1 MLAAIVFPYKTGPF
15 MQKSIISL
23 AILCGLA
30 APTLQAASCDSNF
43 TPVSQIQGQGAAS
56 AFADKQVTTRGI
68 VQAVIYPDAKQ
79 KMFLLG
85 SLQDDGNNKTS
96 EAILVKHSAK
106 IPAPKVGQIIQI
118 SGEVIE
124 WRLFDEEKKSAN
136 TESKNNASTMTTL
149 KADLTKFE
157 TCGVAKL
164 KPANTVQLPVEDL
177 ANWEHYEGMLLSFP
191 QTLVVNDSYTLARF
205 GELLLAD
212 KRLMVATEVK
222 KPGKAASDFEQQQQ
236 LSEIIIDD
244 GTQRQNVEPV
254 RFPTGGLSASNTVRV
269 GDSAKGVSGYLLHTK
284 QGYRLV
290 VNQDPVFVA
299 SNPRPAAPAA
309 KAKGELRVASF
320 NVLNFFTGDGT
331 DKAFPTKRGATDA
344 VELGRQQDKM
354 IAALSAMDADVIGL
368 LEVENNGFA
377 EGSALATLVKALNEK
392 LGSEVYRA
400 VLPTERPGSDH
411 IMVAMIYRIA
421 DVSEAG
427 KAALITKAP
436 FDRGSR
442 PPLAQSFV
450 HKASGKTVTI
460 SINHFKSKGSCP
472 KQPTVDSDKQDG
484 QGCWTPARLE
494 AAKTL
499 TSWLN
504 TNPTGTASD
513 YRLIMGDL
521 NAYRQEEP
529 LQRLEQ
535 DGWKHLAKPDEVHT
549 SYVFKGR
556 SGSLDHALASPA
568 LHQQLKQ
575 FAHWHI
581 NADEPEVLD
590 YNMEHKSKNQI
601 DAWYQPTPYRSSDHD
616 PLFMDFKF

>member
-43 TPVSQIQGQGAAS
+43 TPVSQIQGQTAESPFVG
-56 AFADKQVTTRGI
+56 KTLTTQGVI
-68 VQAVIYPDAKQ
+68 QAVLYADSKQ
-79 KMFLLG
+79 PKVLLG
-85 SLQDDGNNKTS
+85 SLAADADNKTA
-96 EAILVKHSAK
+96 EVILVPDHEMARL
-106 IPAPKVGQIIQI
+106 AKVGEHWQLT
-118 SGEVIE
+118 GTVRE
-124 WRLFDEEKKSAN
+124 FDGMTALTNPSA
-136 TESKNNASTMTTL
+136 SKLCGKHATQTATAVTL
-149 KADLTKFE
+149 PMQSLE
-157 TCGVAKL
+157 
-164 KPANTVQLPVEDL
+164 Q
-177 ANWEHYEGMLLSFP
+177 WEHYEGMLLSFP

-244 GTQRQNVEPV
+244 GKQRQNVEPV

-427 KAALITKAP
+427 KAAVITKAP

-472 KQPTVDSDKQDG
+472 KQPTADSDKQDG

-499 TSWLN
+499 TAWLN

>member
-43 TPVSQIQGQGAAS
+43 TPVSQIQGQTAESPFVG
-56 AFADKQVTTRGI
+56 KTLTTQGVI
-68 VQAVIYPDAKQ
+68 QAVLYADSKQ
-79 KMFLLG
+79 PKVLLG
-85 SLQDDGNNKTS
+85 SLAADADNKTA
-96 EAILVKHSAK
+96 EVILVPDHEMARL
-106 IPAPKVGQIIQI
+106 AKVGEHWQLT
-118 SGEVIE
+118 GTVRE
-124 WRLFDEEKKSAN
+124 FDGMTALTNPSA
-136 TESKNNASTMTTL
+136 SKLCGKHATQTATAVTL
-149 KADLTKFE
+149 PMQSLE
-157 TCGVAKL
+157 
-164 KPANTVQLPVEDL
+164 Q
-177 ANWEHYEGMLLSFP
+177 WEHYEGMLLNFP

-299 SNPRPAAPAA
+299 SNPRPTAPAA
-309 KAKGELRVASF
+309 KAKSELRVASF

-427 KAALITKAP
+427 KAAVITKAP

-472 KQPTVDSDKQDG
+472 KQPTADSDKQDG

-499 TSWLN
+499 TAWLN

-535 DGWKHLAKPDEVHT
+535 DGWKHLAKPDKVHT

>member
-1 MLAAIVFPYKTGPF
+1 
-15 MQKSIISL
+15 MQKSLISL
-23 AILCGLA
+23 AVFSSLA
-30 APTLQAASCDSNF
+30 APTIQAASCDAQF
-43 TPVSQIQGQGAAS
+43 TPISQIQGQS
-56 AFADKQVTTRGI
+56 AESPLVGKTLTTQGVI
-68 VQAVIYPDAKQ
+68 QAVLYADSKQ
-79 KMFLLG
+79 PKVLLG
-85 SLQDDGNNKTS
+85 SLAADADAKTA
-96 EAILVKHSAK
+96 EVILVPDHEMARL
-106 IPAPKVGQIIQI
+106 AKVGEHWQLT
-118 SGEVIE
+118 GTVRE
-124 WRLFDEEKKSAN
+124 FDGMTALTNPSA
-136 TESKNNASTMTTL
+136 SKLCGKHATQRATAVTL
-149 KADLTKFE
+149 PMQSLE
-157 TCGVAKL
+157 
-164 KPANTVQLPVEDL
+164 Q
-177 ANWEHYEGMLLSFP
+177 WEHYEGMLLSFP

-244 GTQRQNVEPV
+244 GKQQQNVEPV
-254 RFPTGGLSASNTVRV
+254 RFPTGGLTASNTVRV

-290 VNQDPVFVA
+290 VNQDPVFVT
-299 SNPRPAAPAA
+299 SNPRPNTPAA

-331 DKAFPTKRGATDA
+331 DKAFPTKRGASSEA
-344 VELGRQQDKM
+344 ELRRQQAKM

-368 LEVENNGFA
+368 LEVENNGFDG
-377 EGSALATLVKALNEK
+377 GSALTTLVNALNQK

-400 VLPTERPGSDH
+400 VLPSERPGSDD
-411 IMVAMIYRIA
+411 IMVAMIYRSA

-427 KAALITKAP
+427 KAAVITKAP

-472 KQPTVDSDKQDG
+472 KQTTVDSDVKDG
-484 QGCWTPARLE
+484 QGCWTPTRVA
-494 AAKTL
+494 AAKAL
-499 TSWLN
+499 TAWLN
-504 TNPTGTASD
+504 TNPTGTISD
-513 YRLIMGDL
+513 YRLMMGDL
-521 NAYRQEEP
+521 NAYRMELP
-529 LQRLEQ
+529 LQQLEQ

-549 SYVFKGR
+549 SFVFKGR

-568 LHQQLKQ
+568 LHQQLQQ
-575 FAHWHI
+575 FSHWHI

-590 YNMEHKSKNQI
+590 YNMEHKSKTQV

>member
-1 MLAAIVFPYKTGPF
+1 MLASIVFPYKTGPF
-15 MQKSIISL
+15 MQKSLISL
-23 AILCGLA
+23 VVMTTLA
-30 APTLQAASCDSNF
+30 APSARAASCDTDF
-43 TPVSQIQGQGAAS
+43 TPISQIQGQNAS
-56 AFADKQVTTRGI
+56 SPLAGKTLTTQGI
-68 VQAVIYPDAKQ
+68 IQAVLYADSKQ
-79 KMFLLG
+79 PKVLLG
-85 SLQDDGNNKTS
+85 SLHADSDLKTA
-96 EAILVKHSAK
+96 ETIL
-106 IPAPKVGQIIQI
+106 IPDHEMARLVKVGQHWQLTGTVREVDDMTALTNL
-118 SGEVIE
+118 SASKLCGEQKLQAATAVE
-124 WRLFDEEKKSAN
+124 LPLQ
-136 TESKNNASTMTTL
+136 SK
-149 KADLTKFE
+149 E
-157 TCGVAKL
+157 
-164 KPANTVQLPVEDL
+164 Q
-177 ANWEHYEGMLLSFP
+177 WEQFEGMLLTFP

-205 GELLLAD
+205 GELMLAD

-222 KPGKAASDFEQQQQ
+222 QPGKAASDFEQQQK
-236 LSEIIIDD
+236 LSELIIDD
-244 GTQRQNVEPV
+244 GNQRQNVEPV

-290 VNQDPVFVA
+290 VDKDPVFVA
-299 SNPRPAAPAA
+299 SNPRPNAPSA
-309 KAKGELRVASF
+309 KATGELRVASF

-344 VELGRQQDKM
+344 VELNRQQAKM

-368 LEVENNGFA
+368 LEVENNGFGD
-377 EGSALATLVKALNEK
+377 GSALATLVNALNQK
-392 LGSEVYRA
+392 LGSQVYRA
-400 VLPTERPGSDH
+400 VQPSERPGGDD
-411 IMVAMIYRIA
+411 IMVAMIYRSA
-421 DVSEAG
+421 DMSEAG
-427 KAALITKAP
+427 NAAVITKAP

-472 KQPTVDSDKQDG
+472 KQPTAESDIQDG
-484 QGCWTPARLE
+484 QGCWTPTRVA
-494 AAKTL
+494 AAKAL
-499 TSWLN
+499 TAWLN

-521 NAYRQEEP
+521 NAYRMELPVQ
-529 LQRLEQ
+529 QLEQ
-535 DGWKHLAKPDEVHT
+535 DGWKHLAKPEEVHT
-549 SYVFKGR
+549 SFVFKGR

-590 YNMEHKSKNQI
+590 YNMEHKSKAQI

-616 PLFMDFKF
+616 PLYMDFKF

>member
-43 TPVSQIQGQGAAS
+43 TPVSQIQGQTAESPFVG
-56 AFADKQVTTRGI
+56 KTLTTQGVI
-68 VQAVIYPDAKQ
+68 QAVLYADSKQ
-79 KMFLLG
+79 PKVLLG
-85 SLQDDGNNKTS
+85 SLVADADNKTA
-96 EAILVKHSAK
+96 EVILVPDHEMARL
-106 IPAPKVGQIIQI
+106 AKVGEHWQLT
-118 SGEVIE
+118 GTVRE
-124 WRLFDEEKKSAN
+124 FDGMTALTNPSA
-136 TESKNNASTMTTL
+136 SKLCGKHATQTATAVTL
-149 KADLTKFE
+149 PMQSLE
-157 TCGVAKL
+157 
-164 KPANTVQLPVEDL
+164 Q
-177 ANWEHYEGMLLSFP
+177 WEHYEGMLLSFP

-222 KPGKAASDFEQQQQ
+222 KPGKAASDFEQQQK

-244 GTQRQNVEPV
+244 GKQRQNVEPV

-331 DKAFPTKRGATDA
+331 DKAFPTKRGATDKL
-344 VELGRQQDKM
+344 ELARQQAKM

-427 KAALITKAP
+427 KAAVITKAP

-472 KQPTVDSDKQDG
+472 KQPTADSDKQDG

-499 TSWLN
+499 TAWLN

>member
-43 TPVSQIQGQGAAS
+43 TPVSQIQGQTAESPFVG
-56 AFADKQVTTRGI
+56 KTLTTQGVI
-68 VQAVIYPDAKQ
+68 QAVLYADSKQ
-79 KMFLLG
+79 PKVLLG
-85 SLQDDGNNKTS
+85 SLAADADNKTA
-96 EAILVKHSAK
+96 EVILVPDHEMARL
-106 IPAPKVGQIIQI
+106 AKVGEHWQLT
-118 SGEVIE
+118 GTVRE
-124 WRLFDEEKKSAN
+124 FDGMTALTNPSA
-136 TESKNNASTMTTL
+136 SKLCGKLATQTATAVTL
-149 KADLTKFE
+149 PMQSLE
-157 TCGVAKL
+157 
-164 KPANTVQLPVEDL
+164 Q
-177 ANWEHYEGMLLSFP
+177 WEHYEGMLLSFP

-244 GTQRQNVEPV
+244 GKQRQNVEPV

-331 DKAFPTKRGATDA
+331 DKAFPTKRGATDKP
-344 VELGRQQDKM
+344 ELARQQAKM

-427 KAALITKAP
+427 KAAVITKAP

-472 KQPTVDSDKQDG
+472 KQPTADSDKQDG

-499 TSWLN
+499 TAWLN

>member
-30 APTLQAASCDSNF
+30 APTLQAASCDSKF
-43 TPVSQIQGQGAAS
+43 TPVSQIQGQTAESPFVG
-56 AFADKQVTTRGI
+56 KTLTTQGVI
-68 VQAVIYPDAKQ
+68 QAVLYADSKQ
-79 KMFLLG
+79 PKVLLG
-85 SLQDDGNNKTS
+85 SLAADADNKTA
-96 EAILVKHSAK
+96 EVILVPDHEMARL
-106 IPAPKVGQIIQI
+106 AKVGEHWQLT
-118 SGEVIE
+118 GTVRE
-124 WRLFDEEKKSAN
+124 FDGMTALTNPSA
-136 TESKNNASTMTTL
+136 SKLCGKHATQTATAVTL
-149 KADLTKFE
+149 PMQSLE
-157 TCGVAKL
+157 
-164 KPANTVQLPVEDL
+164 Q
-177 ANWEHYEGMLLSFP
+177 WEHYEGMLLNFP

-427 KAALITKAP
+427 KAAVITKAP

-472 KQPTVDSDKQDG
+472 KQPTADSDKQDG

-499 TSWLN
+499 TAWLN